1 MSGMAAHAGRASSEF
16 RCREEVRQRIA
27 LLHGTWRGRPDAAHN
42 KAIAAIGATVRRQAL
57 IMGFSVTFAVI
68 GTLLA
73 VAAIV
78 LLFARKMGRSGA
90 ARALVWFAVRLARCC
105 HFAASAQQPG
115 PLICPHIRYRKHQG
129 GPSR

>member
-57 IMGFSVTFAVI
+57 IMGFSDTFAV
-68 GTLLA
+68 TLLA

-90 ARALVWFAVRLARCC
+90 AD
-105 HFAASAQQPG
+105 
-115 PLICPHIRYRKHQG
+115 
-129 GPSR
+129 